1 MARAA
6 RRSGESLEEDIS
18 ENSSV
23 KKRVQE
29 LVTRFGFFGI
39 LLCASIPNPLFD
51 LAGITCGYF
60 LIPFSTFFAATLVG
74 KAGIKMAMQVSF
86 IIIIFT
92 ESYLKMVIGLIAGIP
107 KFGELLEPH
116 ITDYFEQ
123 QRTKLKLGQDS
134 SDGGIISFLLACL
147 VTGMIVYFVV
157 QTVNSLAQQHL
168 IKEIKQRANS
178 EGKKDQ

>member
-6 RRSGESLEEDIS
+6 RRSGESIEEDIS
-18 ENSSV
+18 ENSSA

-60 LIPFSTFFAATLVG
+60 LIPFSTFFSATLVG
-74 KAGIKMAMQVSF
+74 KAGIKMIMQTSF
-86 IIIIFT
+86 IIIVFT
-92 ESYLKMVIGLIAGIP
+92 ESYLKIVIGLIAGIP

-116 ITDYFEQ
+116 ITEYFEN

-134 SDGGIISFLLACL
+134 SEGGFISFLLTCL
-147 VTGMIVYFVV
+147 VTGMIVYFVIS
-157 QTVNSLAQQHL
+157 TVNSLAQQHFM
-168 IKEIKQRANS
+168 KEIKQRANS
-178 EGKKDQ
+178 EDKKDK